1 MLNNVDSTGEVYS
14 SYSDYIEKIK
24 QQLKRFKGRV
34 DELVLN
40 ESDKKKLLALPFYL
54 AKHTEM
60 PEPKKGQKEWD
71 LFTNLF
77 GVEYDHL
84 EDTKFD
90 NEKKITEFDY
100 EKFIHPEVLKHMD
113 PKSDEFKRE
122 IRKQYL
128 FKKTQMEQHDAN

>member
-60 PEPKKGQKEWD
+60 PEPKKG
-71 LFTNLF
+71 
-77 GVEYDHL
+77 
-84 EDTKFD
+84 
-90 NEKKITEFDY
+90 
-100 EKFIHPEVLKHMD
+100 
-113 PKSDEFKRE
+113 
-122 IRKQYL
+122 
-128 FKKTQMEQHDAN
+128 